1 MITVVKV
8 GSASNTDPERGEK
21 DKPVISVVVPGY
33 NEASIVVDH
42 LQKICEYMESLE
54 GQYLWEL
61 IFVNDGSSDNTG
73 ELADGFA
80 RTRNNIYVLHH
91 FKNFRLGQALRY
103 AFTHCRG
110 DYVVTM
116 DLDLSYSTDH
126 IGKLLD
132 KVKETRARIVIAS
145 PYVKE
150 GKVSHV
156 PWHRQVLSVWANRF
170 LSFAAPGNL
179 STLTGM
185 VRLYD
190 SKLLKSLDLKA
201 MDTEINE
208 EIIYKAQMMGAQI
221 VEIPAHLDWSSH
233 KVGGKGRKSSLK
245 IFKKIVSCLFSGFIF
260 RPFMFFILPGLVL
273 ILLSLYPLG
282 WAFTHTINNYYRL
295 AALRPDITFGHLF
308 SAAVAEAFKLS
319 PHSFLV
325 GGFALVLAFQVI
337 SLGIVALQNKR
348 YFEEL
353 FHLGTTIYKFSRENG
368 KE

>member
-1 MITVVKV
+1 MITVVKM
-8 GSASNTDPERGEK
+8 GSSPDTDPLRGER
-21 DKPVISVVVPGY
+21 DKAFVSVVVPGY
-33 NEASIVVDH
+33 NEASIVADH
-42 LQKICEYMESLE
+42 LQEICQYMETIE
-54 GQYLWEL
+54 NQYRWEL
-61 IFVNDGSSDNTG
+61 IFVNDGSSDATG
-73 ELADGFA
+73 ELAETFA
-80 RTRNNIYVLHH
+80 RTRNNVFVLNH
-91 FKNFRLGQALRY
+91 FRNFRLGQALRY

-110 DYVVTM
+110 DYVVTL

-132 KVKETRARIVIAS
+132 KMKETRARIVIAS

-156 PWHRQVLSVWANRF
+156 PWHRQVLSVWANRY
-170 LSFAAPGNL
+170 LSFTAPGNL
-179 STLTGM
+179 STVTGM

-190 SKLLKSLDLKA
+190 AKFLKNLDLKA

-208 EIIYKAQMMGAQI
+208 EIIYKAQLMGAQI
-221 VEIPAHLDWSSH
+221 VEIPAHLDWGSH
-233 KVGGKGRKSSLK
+233 KARGKGRKSSLK
-245 IFKKIVSCLFSGFIF
+245 IFKKVVSCLFSGFIF

-282 WAFTHTINNYYRL
+282 WALTHTFNSYFRLSGIHPNIN
-295 AALRPDITFGHLF
+295 FGHLF
-308 SAAVAEAFKLS
+308 SAAVAEAFALS

-325 GGFALVLAFQVI
+325 GGFTLILAFQVI
-337 SLGIVALQNKR
+337 SLGIVALQSKR

-353 FHLGTTIYKFSRENG
+353 FHLGTTIYKFNRENG